1 MKMETKPNEI
11 YLCLGSNLGERKENL
26 SKALDLLSQRL
37 RVSEVSSTYE
47 TEAVGSTAQPR
58 FLNMVV
64 KAYSMLEPTGLLLLV
79 KGIERKLGRI
89 PGPRNAPRTIDIDIL
104 FYGDQVVN
112 TPELV
117 IPHPRLTERA
127 FVLVPLNE
135 IAPTYIHPVNKKS
148 VGVML
153 KELKQGLQGVFKLK
167 ED

>member
-1 MKMETKPNEI
+1 MENKPNEI
-11 YLCLGSNLGERKENL
+11 YLGLGSNLGERKENL
-26 SKALDLLSQRL
+26 TKALDLLSQRL

-64 KAYSMLEPTGLLLLV
+64 KAYTMLEPAGLLLLV
-79 KGIERKLGRI
+79 KGIERKLGRT
-89 PGPRNAPRTIDIDIL
+89 PGPRNAPRVIDIDIL
-104 FYGDQVVN
+104 FYGGRVLD

-117 IPHPRLTERA
+117 IPHQRLTERA

-135 IAPTYIHPVNKKS
+135 IAPTLVHPVNKTS
-148 VGVML
+148 ISVML